1 MKPLVYGAVLG
12 LLWLALGV
20 PLAPALAVLAAVAQP
35 VTIAFVLGAAAR
47 PYVRRPG
54 RWTA

>member
-1 MKPLVYGAVLG
+1 MKQLLFGA
-12 LLWLALGV
+12 ALGV
-20 PLAPALAVLAAVAQP
+20 LWLVAGVPLTPALAVLAAFVQP

-47 PYVRRPG
+47 PYVRRSG